1 MRSFWVFMGGML
13 FPAVSM
19 AAVDFSR
26 DVRPILSQYCFQCHG
41 PDEAARKGGLRLDLR
56 DSAYG
61 KGKSGEVA
69 IVPGKSAASE
79 VIKRIDHADATEL
92 MPPPATKKPLS
103 SKQREI
109 LTRWI
114 DEGAIYQDHWAFL
127 APKQAPL
134 PSVKLSDRLITPID
148 RFIVTKLE
156 ASGLTLNPPAKETLV
171 RRVFLD
177 LIGLPPTPEEAA
189 AFFKDESPDAYAK
202 LVERLLKSPHYGER
216 WARKWLDL
224 ARYADTNGFEK
235 DRARS
240 MWPYRD
246 WVIRAIN
253 ANMPFDRFTIEQL
266 AGDLLPGAT
275 EEQRIATG
283 FHRNTMTNE
292 EGGIDPLE
300 FRWHSVND
308 RVATTGTTWLGL
320 TLNCCQ
326 CHNHKFDP
334 VSQAEYYKIFAFLNN
349 ADEPTMDVKST
360 DIAAKRDT
368 ILKQIAEREQQ
379 LIKKISPE
387 NFKKWQE
394 AERPK
399 AIAWHIAEPIEA
411 TANIPTLNR
420 ETNGIIFVS
429 GDMSKR
435 DIYTLKF
442 KSVPKNTTALRIE
455 IFPDPRLPANGPGR
469 VSYEGPFGD
478 FFLTELTLKSGD
490 TTIPLGLANG
500 SGHDGKNK
508 PEHAV
513 DGNVLTGWSINGK
526 QGQANNAV
534 FNLKKPL
541 EADTDLQLD
550 LLFEKYYAAGL
561 GKFRVSF
568 TKADIPVESR
578 AVSHEAE
585 EAMRIDP
592 AKLSDEQRNILSA
605 QYVTIASELQT
616 ERADIAKLRTSL
628 PKFPTTLV
636 MQERPAG
643 QTRPT
648 PVYKRGEYNQ
658 PTTPVTADVPAILPS
673 LPKDLPKNRLAFAKW
688 LVDTQNPLTAR
699 VIVNRQWAAFFGR
712 GIVRTLEDFGYQ
724 GDAPTHPELLDW
736 LAVEFMKSGWDM
748 KNLHRLIVTSAT
760 YRQSS
765 EVHGEQLKTDPK
777 NQLLA
782 RFPRQ
787 RLEAEIL
794 RDQALTA
801 SGLLS
806 RKIGGPSVFPP
817 QPPGVT
823 SEGTYGGL
831 TWNAS
836 AGEDRYRRG
845 FYTYVK
851 RTAPYAMFQTFDGPS
866 GEFCTARREVSN
878 TPLQALTILND
889 AVFQELAQTM
899 AKQLTLAPGDTDAK
913 LKMLWNRCMTR
924 PPTTDE
930 LTTLRTFFNTQKAR
944 FEKLPKEANTVAG
957 PGDGDPVQRAAWTA
971 TVRVVFNLDEMV
983 TKE

>member
-1 MRSFWVFMGGML
+1 MRFPTVVAL
-13 FPAVSM
+13 FLPGVCT
-19 AAVDFSR
+19 AAVDYSR
-26 DVRPILSQYCFQCHG
+26 DIRPILSQHCFQCHG

-56 DSAYG
+56 ASAYG
-61 KGKSGEVA
+61 KGKSGAVA
-69 IVPGKSAASE
+69 VVPGVAAQSE
-79 VIKRIDHADATEL
+79 LTKRITHADADEL
-92 MPPPATKKPLS
+92 MPPASTKKPLS
-103 SKQREI
+103 DTQKKLLAE
-109 LTRWI
+109 WI
-114 DEGAIYQDHWAFL
+114 DAGAVYQDHWAFVPP
-127 APKQAPL
+127 AQAPL
-134 PSVKLSDRLITPID
+134 PNVKDPTATTAVD
-148 RFIVTKLE
+148 RFIVAKLE
-156 ASGLTLNPPAKETLV
+156 ANGLKLNPPAAKETLL

-189 AFFKDESPDAYAK
+189 EFLNDKSPDAYEK
-202 LVERLLKSPHYGER
+202 LVDRLLKSPHYGER

-253 ANMPFDRFTIEQL
+253 DNMRFDRFTVEQL

-275 EEQRIATG
+275 QDQRIATG

-300 FRWHSVND
+300 FRWHSIND
-308 RVATTGTTWLGL
+308 RVATTATTWLGL

-334 VSQAEYYKIFAFLNN
+334 VSQAEYYKVFAFLNN
-349 ADEPTMDVKST
+349 ADEPTMDVT
-360 DIAAKRDT
+360 TPDLVGKRDA
-368 ILKQIAEREQQ
+368 ILKQIAEREAA
-379 LIKKISPE
+379 LLKKATAE
-387 NFKKWQE
+387 NFKKWHE

-399 AIAWHIAEPIEA
+399 AVAWKIAEPAEMS
-411 TANIPTLNR
+411 ANIPTLTR
-420 ETNGIIFVS
+420 EADGVIFVG
-429 GDMSKR
+429 GDLSKR

-442 KSVPKNTTALRIE
+442 KAVPKGTTALRIE
-455 IFPDPRLPANGPGR
+455 IFPDPRLPGTGPGR

-478 FFLTELTLKSGD
+478 FFLTELAAKADGKPLPFGFASG
-490 TTIPLGLANG
+490 TAN
-500 SGHDGKNK
+500 DGKNK

-526 QGQANNAV
+526 QGQAHNAV
-534 FNLKKPL
+534 FNFKQPL
-541 EADTDLQLD
+541 AADADVQLD

-568 TKADIPVESR
+568 TDAAIPVEARSL
-578 AVSHEAE
+578 SHEAE
-585 EAMRIDP
+585 ELARLEP
-592 AKLSDEQRNILSA
+592 AKLTAAQRERLLA
-605 QYVTIASELQT
+605 HYVTVAAELQGD
-616 ERADIAKLRTSL
+616 RAEIAKLRSGL
-628 PKFPTTLV
+628 PKFSTTLV

-648 PVYKRGEYNQ
+648 PIYKRGEYNQ
-658 PTTPVTADVPAILPS
+658 PTTLVTADVPAILPA
-673 LPKDLPKNRLAFAKW
+673 LPKESPKNRLAFAKW
-688 LVDTQNPLTAR
+688 LVDKSNPLPAR
-699 VIVNRQWAAFFGR
+699 VVVNRQWASFFGK

-724 GDAPTHPELLDW
+724 GDAPTHTQLLDW
-736 LAVEFMKSGWDM
+736 LAVEFMNSGWDV
-748 KNLHRLIVTSAT
+748 KNLHRLIVMSAT

-765 EVHGEQLKTDPK
+765 EVKDEHKVDPK
-777 NQLLA
+777 NNLLA

-787 RLEAEIL
+787 RLEAETL
-794 RDQALTA
+794 RDQALTV

-823 SEGTYGGL
+823 SEGSYGSL
-831 TWNAS
+831 AWTPS
-836 AGEDRYRRG
+836 TGEDRYRRG
-845 FYTYVK
+845 LYTYVK

-866 GEFCTARREVSN
+866 GEFCTAKREVSN
-878 TPLQALTILND
+878 TPMQALTVLND
-889 AVFQELAQTM
+889 AVFQELAQAM
-899 AKQLTLAPGDTDAK
+899 AKQLALAPGDGDAK
-913 LKMLWNRCMTR
+913 LTKLWTRCLSR
-924 PPTTDE
+924 PPTTAE
-930 LTTLRTFFNTQKAR
+930 VTALREFFTAQQTR
-944 FEKLPKEANTVAG
+944 FGKRPKEAATIAG
-957 PGDGDPVQRAAWTA
+957 PGEGDPVQRAAWTA